1 MIATVLGEG
10 GLVLLRTERI
20 VLLFDNGDRI
30 QKLIDDLAV
39 WGIPV
44 RVLQTQSGGEMTPD
58 THAEA
63 GELIMLYSQNEDL
76 LSDVGRLRA
85 QSPTVGLVVLRFDGA
100 VTAEHSSLLLLA
112 GADTCFDERAQS
124 MEVLASI
131 QALRRRELALRAKYT
146 DSKGG
151 AVSPVALPIPTNCSG
166 VEGAMYGWDLLEDGW
181 RLITPQR
188 HAITLTG
195 AERRV
200 LRVLLAESPE
210 PVARERLFSEKEGDQ
225 PPSRYIDVVISR
237 LKRKVAQSGERLPI
251 RSVWGVGYVFS
262 AS

>member
-1 MIATVLGEG
+1 M
-10 GLVLLRTERI
+10 RTERI
-20 VLLFDNGDRI
+20 VLLFDNGDLI
-30 QKLIDDLAV
+30 QKLIDDLAL

-44 RVLQTQSGGEMTPD
+44 QVLQAHSAVSFTQDEQ
-58 THAEA
+58 AEA
-63 GELIMLYSQNEDL
+63 GELIMMHSPNEDL

-85 QSPTVGLVVLRFDGA
+85 QSAAMGLVVLRFEG
-100 VTAEHSSLLLLA
+100 TLTPEHGSLLLLA
-112 GADTCFDERAQS
+112 GADICFDERTHS

-131 QALRRRELALRAKYT
+131 QALRRRELALRAKYADGKDKAFPAAPAEIRLNGET
-146 DSKGG
+146 RE
-151 AVSPVALPIPTNCSG
+151 PLF
-166 VEGAMYGWDLLEDGW
+166 GWDLLEDGW
-181 RLITPQR
+181 RLMTPQR

-210 PVARERLFSEKEGDQ
+210 PVAREKLFSDKEGDQ

-237 LKRKVAQSGERLPI
+237 LKRKVAQHGERLPI

-262 AS
+262 AH

>member
-1 MIATVLGEG
+1 M
-10 GLVLLRTERI
+10 LRTERI

-30 QKLIDDLAV
+30 QKLIDDLAL

-44 RVLQTQSGGEMTPD
+44 RVVQTQSGMLLTPD
-58 THAEA
+58 DQAEA
-63 GELIMLYSQNEDL
+63 GELIMLCSQNEDL

-85 QSPTVGLVVLRFDGA
+85 QSPTMGLVVLRFDG
-100 VTAEHSSLLLLA
+100 TITPEHSSLLLLA
-112 GADTCFDERAQS
+112 GADICFDERAQS

-131 QALRRRELALRAKYT
+131 QALRRRELALRAKYS
-146 DSKGG
+146 DSKGRTQVVAAASVQANG
-151 AVSPVALPIPTNCSG
+151 VSSDQ
-166 VEGAMYGWDLLEDGW
+166 EAMYGWDLLEDGW
-181 RLITPQR
+181 RLMTPQR

-210 PVARERLFSEKEGDQ
+210 PVARERLFSDKEGDQ
-225 PPSRYIDVVISR
+225 PPSRYIDVVVSR
-237 LKRKVAQSGERLPI
+237 LKRKVAQYGERLPI

-262 AS
+262 AN

>member
-1 MIATVLGEG
+1 M
-10 GLVLLRTERI
+10 LRTERI

-30 QKLIDDLAV
+30 QKLSEDLAL

-44 RVLQTQSGGEMTPD
+44 RVVQTQSGMSLTPD
-58 THAEA
+58 EQAEP
-63 GELIMLYSQNEDL
+63 GELIMLCSQNEDL
-76 LSDVGRLRA
+76 LGDVGRLRA
-85 QSPTVGLVVLRFDGA
+85 QSSTMGLVVLRFDGTIA
-100 VTAEHSSLLLLA
+100 AEHSSLLLLA
-112 GADTCFDERAQS
+112 GADICFDERAQS

-131 QALRRRELALRAKYT
+131 QALRRRELALRAKYL
-146 DSKGG
+146 DSKSRAASLT
-151 AVSPVALPIPTNCSG
+151 AVSIQANGSSLDHVD
-166 VEGAMYGWDLLEDGW
+166 EHGWDLLEDGW

-210 PVARERLFSEKEGDQ
+210 PVARERLLSDNDGDQ
-225 PPSRYIDVVISR
+225 PPSRYIDVVVSR
-237 LKRKVAQSGERLPI
+237 LKRKVAQHGECLPI

-262 AS
+262 AN